1 MSKKQNS
8 NPPVLYES
16 RHEGACKRCGSYVT
30 ATAWRKGVPP
40 KAAYCPVCGE
50 RMGK

>member
-30 ATAWRKGVPP
+30 AAAWRKGVPP